1 MGIVE
6 LFILAVGL
14 SMDAFAVAIC
24 RGVKLRE
31 VTWKHSLEAG
41 LYFGGFQA
49 LMPVIGYFMGEQFY
63 DAIKGYDCWIAF
75 ILLGILGINMLKGA
89 CSKEE
94 QMDESEGQS
103 MLLLAIATSID
114 ALAVG
119 VSLALLQ
126 MNIFTAALFIGVTT
140 FWFSTLGV
148 RIGASFGGKYKSKAE
163 MLGGVILIGLGVKIL
178 ATHIFL
184 L

>member
-24 RGVKLRE
+24 RGVKLRK

-49 LMPVIGYFMGEQFY
+49 LMPVIGYFMGDQFY
-63 DAIKGYDCWIAF
+63 DVIKGYDSWIAF
-75 ILLGILGINMLKGA
+75 ILLGVLGINMLKGA
-89 CSKEE
+89 WSKDEDA
-94 QMDESEGQS
+94 DESEGES

-126 MNIFTAALFIGVTT
+126 MNIFTAAVFIGATT
-140 FWFSTLGV
+140 FWFSTLGI

-163 MLGGVILIGLGVKIL
+163 ILGGVILIGLGIKIL